1 MMNIIQKSLE
11 NIDINFE
18 NYPDWTKIQ
27 VLFNRLEIL
36 SSVLSEFNFYES
48 EDFDYHFETIELIN
62 NFLHNLQQYENVD
75 E

>member
-11 NIDINFE
+11 NININFE

-27 VLFNRLEIL
+27 VLYNRLEML
-36 SSVLSEFNFYES
+36 SSVLSEFNFDES

-62 NFLHNLQQYENVD
+62 DLLNNLQKYENIL
-75 E
+75 

>member
-27 VLFNRLEIL
+27 VLYNRLEML
-36 SSVLSEFNFYES
+36 SSVLSEFNFDES

-62 NFLHNLQQYENVD
+62 DLLNNLQKYENIL
-75 E
+75 

>member
-1 MMNIIQKSLE
+1 MNIIQKSLE

-27 VLFNRLEIL
+27 VLYNRLEML
-36 SSVLSEFNFYES
+36 SSVLSEFNFDES

-62 NFLHNLQQYENVD
+62 DLLNNLQKYENIL
-75 E
+75 

>member
-1 MMNIIQKSLE
+1 MNIIQKSLE

-36 SSVLSEFNFYES
+36 SSVLSGFNFDES

-62 NFLHNLQQYENVD
+62 NFLHNLQEYENVD